1 MKFNQKI
8 FNYLLNSEYFNFRSP
23 SINFSIKNS
32 LFSKVK
38 GWQNGREC
46 KFKFWSVSSVHD
58 FESWRTATEANTVNT
73 YFPGGGIVL
82 CPNWP
87 AWMYINLNLNGRSWI
102 VVSRQKLIFSRGGG
116 HFVLCRARSNRFQFE
131 IVRIDRT
138 FLSLFLFRHAKAT
151 FEETS
156 STDTKQFD
164 SIELLASTLIKSFN

>member
-1 MKFNQKI
+1 MSELASLNVYKF
-8 FNYLLNSEYFNFRSP
+8 E
-23 SINFSIKNS
+23 
-32 LFSKVK
+32 
-38 GWQNGREC
+38 
-46 KFKFWSVSSVHD
+46 
-58 FESWRTATEANTVNT
+58 FEWPLVN
-73 YFPGGGIVL
+73 
-82 CPNWP
+82 
-87 AWMYINLNLNGRSWI
+87 

-116 HFVLCRARSNRFQFE
+116 HSVLCRARSNRFQFE